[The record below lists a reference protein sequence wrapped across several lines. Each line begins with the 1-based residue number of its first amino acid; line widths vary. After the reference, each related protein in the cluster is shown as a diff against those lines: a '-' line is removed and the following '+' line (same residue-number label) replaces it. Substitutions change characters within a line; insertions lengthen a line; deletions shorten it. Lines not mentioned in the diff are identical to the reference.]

1 MKKLTT
7 LLLVIVTSL
16 ILTACGGGGGSSS
29 EGSSLDTSYANSGTA
44 SLSWVAPATRTDSS
58 YLALTELEGYRVY
71 YGTSASSLALLVDLN
86 DKSMTEYTTQSL
98 PSGTY
103 YFAVTAYDSD
113 GNESGYSNVI
123 NKDV

>member
-7 LLLVIVTSL
+7 LLLAIVTSL
-16 ILTACGGGGGSSS
+16 ILTACGGGSSTASSDDRDTNISTSSS
-29 EGSSLDTSYANSGTA
+29 AR
-44 SLSWVAPATRTDSS
+44 LSWVAPATRADSS
-58 YLALTELEGYRVY
+58 YLALADLEGYRVY
-71 YGTSASSLALLVDLN
+71 YGTTASSLILLVDLN
-86 DKSMTEYTTQSL
+86 DNTITEYTPSSL
-98 PSGTY
+98 PSGNY